1 LCVRKRVILA
11 SALMLLI
18 GVSFTPVRSICQV
31 VPSCRYGV
39 PVPELNAVGDL
50 VLTEASEFRALA
62 DPLAL
67 RLVDRLRPAS
77 PATTAGLAALTGAS
91 GTDVDA
97 RLSELERA
105 GLVTGDS
112 DGWRKLGSGVFFEI
126 PDDPEGQAAARALTG
141 TMLLQY
147 VDLPR
152 QWVEEV
158 EPGLELDWA
167 RAAGMLNA
175 GVALTPAELQ
185 AVQEELENVLTP
197 YLTRAAED
205 APPDARRVRLLA
217 YFMPEAAA

>member
-1 LCVRKRVILA
+1 V
-11 SALMLLI
+11 
-18 GVSFTPVRSICQV
+18 T
-31 VPSCRYGV
+31 
-39 PVPELNAVGDL
+39 PVPELNTVGDL

-67 RLVDRLRPAS
+67 RLADRLRPAS
-77 PATTAGLAALTGAS
+77 PATGAELAASTGAS
-91 GTDVDA
+91 EADVNA
-97 RLSELERA
+97 CLTALERV
-105 GLVTGDS
+105 GMVMRDG
-112 DGWRKLGSGVFFEI
+112 DGWRKIGNGVFFEI

-152 QWVEEV
+152 QWVEEI

-167 RAAGMLNA
+167 RAAGMFNA

-185 AVQEELENVLTP
+185 AVQAELEDVLTP

-205 APPDARRVRLLA
+205 APPGARRVRLLA